1 MSVKIPKVRDVV
13 QVNIHSFY
21 MVTYDD
27 NTIERYHPVIAA
39 TKLKPGMSMSEVHK
53 LVGPALDDA
62 DNWKYAKFSNK
73 QTKDIITSALQLL
86 VKNKKFISFSD
97 LEIADRGTNTVATTA
112 LSVSFHC
119 VLPGFGQKG
128 TEFNDVKYVE
138 IKLMLFTKAFMRDRI
153 PIDDDANIPETIKTD
168 DYILLRIAYILLL
181 ICVAPYSE
189 YITDL
194 NSLLEGVAI
203 INGHSTICY

>member
-1 MSVKIPKVRDVV
+1 MSIKIPKVRDVV

-27 NTIERYHPVIAA
+27 NTIERYHPVMAA
-39 TKLKPGMSMSEVHK
+39 AKLKPGMSMAEVHK

-62 DNWKYAKFSNK
+62 DNWKYAKFPIK

-86 VKNKKFISFSD
+86 VKNKKFVNFSD
-97 LEIADRGTNTVATTA
+97 LEIEARGGDKT

-128 TEFNDVKYVE
+128 TKFNDVKYIEVE
-138 IKLMLFTKAFMRDRI
+138 LMLFTKAFMRDRLS
-153 PIDDDANIPETIKTD
+153 IDDAANIPETIKTD

-181 ICVAPYSE
+181 VCVAPYSE

-194 NSLLEGVAI
+194 NSLLDGIAT
-203 INGHSTICY
+203 INGHHTITID

>member
-1 MSVKIPKVRDVV
+1 MSVKIPKVKDVV

-27 NTIERYHPVIAA
+27 NTIERYHPVMAA
-39 TKLKPGMSMSEVHK
+39 AKLKPGMSMSEVHK

-62 DNWKYAKFSNK
+62 DNWKYAKFSTQ

-86 VKNKKFISFSD
+86 VKNKKFVNFSD
-97 LEIADRGTNTVATTA
+97 LEIAAMSGDKA

-128 TEFNDVKYVE
+128 AEFEDVRHIEVG
-138 IKLMLFTKAFMRDRI
+138 LMLFTKAFMRDRLS
-153 PIDDDANIPETIKTD
+153 IDDNANIPETIKTD
-168 DYILLRIAYILLL
+168 DYILLRIAYIILL
-181 ICVAPYSE
+181 ICVAPYSKH
-189 YITDL
+189 IPDI
-194 NSLLEGVAI
+194 NSLLDGVAVE
-203 INGHSTICY
+203 NWHNTICY